1 MTIDPEINVAQLQDK
16 WTNGDCSDVLN
27 ALSNDHPGL
36 TALFLLEGIRSKRL
50 NQSDCNV
57 IVNHLIDQRVAQLRQ
72 QEGK

>member
-1 MTIDPEINVAQLQDK
+1 MTIDPEISIAQLQEK
-16 WTNGDCSDVLN
+16 WTSGNCTAVLD

-36 TALFLLEGIRSKRL
+36 TALFLVEGIRTKRL

-72 QEGK
+72 QEGR

>member
-1 MTIDPEINVAQLQDK
+1 MTIGPEISIAHLQEK
-16 WTNGDCSDVLN
+16 WTSGNSAAVLT

-57 IVNHLIDQRVAQLRQ
+57 IANYLIDQRVAQLRQ
-72 QEGK
+72 QEGR